1 MVPILFIIC
10 GFDLYLTI
18 FSSLLV
24 DCGNAL
30 VMTLIALR
38 HRQVDISR
46 GLLFSIFALI
56 WITLGIA
63 LGTTFIPNN
72 EDFFRGSAGFAAMLI
87 GIFFIAKGLKKNK
100 EKAVNP
106 GAHKLSS
113 DRAGKVVV
121 KSRARRR
128 LVYLGV
134 ALMAFQVG
142 LLGIGGGMGYAVS
155 LMLCLSFPI
164 LKATGTAMLMTFCS
178 TLFAAC
184 GIYFQIP
191 DGSLLLPKAYQII
204 PMIALL
210 SMAGTFIGAKI
221 TYSLTEQKINFLIG
235 SIVIL
240 AGLIAIAQ
248 KYLLR
253 IIS

>member
-1 MVPILFIIC
+1 
-10 GFDLYLTI
+10 
-18 FSSLLV
+18 
-24 DCGNAL
+24 
-30 VMTLIALR
+30 MTLIAIK
-38 HRQVDISR
+38 HRQIDISR

-56 WITLGIA
+56 WITAGIA

-72 EDFFRGSAGFAAMLI
+72 ENFFRGSAGFAAILI
-87 GIFFIAKGLKKNK
+87 GIFFIVKGLKKNK

-106 GAHKLSS
+106 VTHELSS
-113 DRAGKVVV
+113 DAVGPMTE
-121 KSRARRR
+121 KSRIRRS
-128 LVYLGV
+128 LVYPGV

-142 LLGIGGGMGYAVS
+142 LFGIGGGMGYAVF

-191 DGSLLLPKAYQII
+191 DGLLLLPKTYQLI
-204 PMIALL
+204 PLIAGL
-210 SMAGTFIGAKI
+210 SMLGTFIGAKI
-221 TYSLTEQKINFLIG
+221 AYSLTEQKINFLIG

-240 AGLIAIAQ
+240 AGLIATAQ

-253 IIS
+253 FIS